1 MASSSDKSNE
11 EGKVKKRR
19 SIIDFLYVKLLREP
33 STNFII
39 VLVAFIFIV
48 WMIIPLFSVLT
59 GAVYFNGQFSG
70 APIANVFSERFF
82 NFPGD
87 NQTQFFSKD
96 KQDFGGPAAAVSVD
110 GNIVFSAERSHGI
123 EILDI
128 TNPSEIT
135 EVRQYYE
142 EISGFNE
149 MVIVDDLLYTAAGK
163 GGLVIFNISDVYE
176 SFAPMC
182 HIYDLANNTDFLLV
196 EDNLA
201 FLDVNGKGF
210 AIIDITD
217 PFEPV
222 VLNVTDVATD
232 ADEIF
237 VDNNLL
243 YVVGYTTGVKI
254 YDITDP
260 SLPVLAYHHTTDSLS
275 IIDPLPTQDIDIVGD
290 IAYITLAEEGL
301 GIFNISDPSN
311 LVLIEHYTDAEV
323 GELYEVEI
331 LGNLGYFI
339 SLDDSL
345 PFSYGI
351 QVFDVTNISNFIH
364 LNEYTTAVF
373 RTSDFYIDTTNNLL
387 FLSQLKGGTVIL
399 DISQVAVSLP
409 LIAEYEDTVEITVIT
424 LSGKDHG
431 EVLNTI
437 ILGFMT
443 TIFSVILGTSLAFV
457 LARFEFPGKKL
468 VSVLALAPLIIPPFI
483 SGMGFRLI
491 LGPNGF
497 LNNFLLI
504 PLFQT
509 KLIFSGMFAI
519 VFVQV
524 SHFYA
529 LVYLNAFSSFLNID
543 PSMEESAENLGA
555 GSFRLFRSVT
565 LPLAMPGIGAGAI
578 LVLILSMEDVGTPII
593 FAAMGDAEAK
603 KFLPYYVFENFSKA
617 GSVEIT
623 PEVCVLGA
631 ILLIIALIGFFAI
644 RKYVSLKTYSMV
656 SKGRAGQYRLS
667 KARWKLLIIYP
678 FLILLFTFS
687 LLVHVGV
694 ILMSFLETLGGTRPS
709 DISFTGSNYK
719 DIFTESQ
726 YNIPPYIINTL
737 VYSVLAVLIIIII
750 GSLAAYVVSRK
761 EFRGRQILDAVVTIP
776 IAIPGIVLAIGY
788 YRTFDW
794 SGIASANPTGFNNM
808 MAKITAGLRLDP
820 FVGVAIT
827 LLVMSYTIRK
837 IPFTVRS
844 AYAGLQQVDQVLEE
858 ASFNL
863 GASRMKTFAKIT
875 IPLISLNVF
884 AGSLVSFLY
893 CLSEVSTTIFLIL
906 SARAG
911 TITWYM
917 AWNPLKFQIFCAIG
931 VLLMLLQIISLFITN
946 VILGSRA
953 EAITGI

>member
-1 MASSSDKSNE
+1 MASSSDKSND
-11 EGKVKKRR
+11 EGRVKKRR
-19 SIIDFLYVKLLREP
+19 SIIEFLYVKLLREP

-48 WMIIPLFSVLT
+48 WMIIPLFSVLS
-59 GAVYFNGQFSG
+59 GAVYFNGQWSG
-70 APIANVFSERFF
+70 APIANVFSEKFF
-82 NFPGD
+82 DFPGD
-87 NQTQFFSKD
+87 NQTQFFKKD
-96 KQDFGGPAAAVSVD
+96 KQDFGGPSAAVVAKD
-110 GNIVFSAERSHGI
+110 NIVFSAERGEGI

-128 TNPSEIT
+128 TNPFEIT
-135 EVRQYYE
+135 EVRQYKE
-142 EISGFNE
+142 DLSSFRE
-149 MVIVDDLLYTAAGK
+149 MVIVDDLLYTAAGES
-163 GGLVIFNISDVYE
+163 GLVIFNITDVYE

-182 HIYDLANNTDFLLV
+182 YIYDLANNTDFIKVVDDLV
-196 EDNLA
+196 

-210 AIIDITD
+210 AIIDASN

-222 VLNVTDVATD
+222 VLSQANVTTD
-232 ADEIF
+232 TYDIF
-237 VDNNLL
+237 VDNNLV
-243 YVVGYTTGVKI
+243 YVVGYTTGLQI
-254 YDITDP
+254 WDITDP
-260 SLPVLAYHHTTDSLS
+260 SLPTLAYDYETDPTIGTLTT
-275 IIDPLPTQDIDIVGD
+275 QGIDIVGD
-290 IAYITLAEEGL
+290 LAYITLGEKGL
-301 GIFNISDPSN
+301 GIFNITDPAALT
-311 LVLIEHYTDAEV
+311 LVEWYEESIV
-323 GELYEVEI
+323 GELYNVEI
-331 LGNLGYFI
+331 VGDVGYFVI
-339 SLDDSL
+339 LDDSL
-345 PFSYGI
+345 PFTYGI
-351 QVFDVTNISNFIH
+351 RVYDVSNTSNLAFYDQ
-364 LNEYTTAVF
+364 YTTAVF
-373 RTSDFYIDTTNNLL
+373 RTSDFYVDSTNNLL
-387 FLSQLKGGTVIL
+387 FLSQLKGGVAIL
-399 DISQVAVSLP
+399 DISQLSLSLP
-409 LIAEYEDTVEITVIT
+409 LVAEYEDTIEITVIT

-437 ILGFMT
+437 ILGFLT
-443 TIFSVILGTSLAFV
+443 TVFSVILGTSLAFI

-497 LNNFLLI
+497 LNNFVLI

-555 GSFRLFRSVT
+555 KSFKLFRSVT

-593 FAAMGDAEAK
+593 FAAMGDNEAT

-623 PEVCVLGA
+623 PEVCVLGG
-631 ILLIIALIGFFAI
+631 ILLIIALLGFFAI
-644 RKYVSLKTYSMV
+644 RKYVSLRTYSMV

-667 KARWKLLIIYP
+667 KAGWKLLLIYP
-678 FLILLFTFS
+678 FLILLFAFS
-687 LLVHVGV
+687 LLVHIGI

-709 DISFTGSNYK
+709 EISFTGANYK
-719 DIFTESQ
+719 DIFVASQ

-737 VYSVLAVLIIIII
+737 IYSVLAVILIIII
-750 GSLAAYVVSRK
+750 GSIAAYVVSRK
-761 EFRGRQILDAVVTIP
+761 QFRGRQLLDAIVTIP

-794 SGIASANPTGFNNM
+794 SGIATRNPTWFNKM
-808 MAKITAGLRLDP
+808 MQNITSGLRLDP

-844 AYAGLQQVDQVLEE
+844 AYAGLQQIDPVLEE

-863 GASRMKTFAKIT
+863 GASRMKTFGKIT

-893 CLSEVSTTIFLIL
+893 CLSEVSTTIFLIM